1 MEIFKILTSWQ
12 LPVTTGKTEVRWY
25 MFAEDQLSCLQVFF
39 FYLAVFD
46 KLGTAVVLG
55 GVLAVLGL

>member
-1 MEIFKILTSWQ
+1 MLTS
-12 LPVTTGKTEVRWY
+12 V
-25 MFAEDQLSCLQVFF
+25 F